1 VSVPFDIKELV
12 AAIGASVSVAIAFT
26 AIVGALKAGVLRKV
40 RLGAFEIEASPKDA
54 QVFRKALE
62 LRGTEGAKDIPFEIE
77 QLTNYYSQILGQSKV
92 SFWFSLIFASLGFA
106 IIVVAAFL
114 YTDGSGTATVA
125 QFIAG
130 IIMDAIAGLFFVQSH
145 NAQKSMGEFFDK
157 LRNDRLHME
166 SRKLCDTVQ
175 DPAAQDALRVHLSLH
190 YSGAANAESIARH
203 ITETCLTR
211 SERANP
217 AFEATCAKSRAG
229 AST

>member
-1 VSVPFDIKELV
+1 MTVPFDIKDLV
-12 AAIGASVSVAIAFT
+12 GAIGASVSVAIAFT
-26 AIVGALKAGVLRKV
+26 AIVGAFKAGVLRKV
-40 RLGAFEIEASPKDA
+40 RLGAFEIEASPKEV
-54 QVFRKALE
+54 QVFREALE
-62 LRGTEGAKDIPFEIE
+62 LRGTERAKDIPFEIE
-77 QLTNYYSQILGQSKV
+77 QLTNYYSQILAQSKV

-175 DPAAQDALRVHLSLH
+175 NAAAQDALRVHLSLH
-190 YSGAANAESIARH
+190 YAGTANAESIARH
-203 ITETCLTR
+203 ITETCLART
-211 SERANP
+211 EKANT
-217 AFEATCAKSRAG
+217 AVNTDAAR
-229 AST
+229 